1 MAAKKRKR
9 RTAIQMAVEG
19 SLREARREK
28 LDFERRLS
36 ALLGEAL
43 NLDVTVKLKP
53 RKLSPDS
60 AKAKRVAKKAG
71 PYYNEL
77 EEMFDGPNGILAQ
90 RPSH

>member
-1 MAAKKRKR
+1 
-9 RTAIQMAVEG
+9 
-19 SLREARREK
+19 
-28 LDFERRLS
+28 
-36 ALLGEAL
+36 
-43 NLDVTVKLKP
+43 VKLKP